1 MEPKFPYRRVADD
14 LRRRIESG
22 ELTEQLPTR
31 AELAEEYGVS
41 DMTVGRGLDVLREEG
56 LIFGVAGL
64 GVFVKPRSS

>member
-1 MEPKFPYRRVADD
+1 VIFHMEPKFPYRRVADD

-31 AELAEEYGVS
+31 AELAEES
-41 DMTVGRGLDVLREEG
+41 
-56 LIFGVAGL
+56 GL